1 MCISSRQA
9 VALTLKYER
18 VIHYLQWDAIWAP
31 PNQMGLIGSDTFDQ
45 NELKQ
50 K

>member
-1 MCISSRQA
+1 MRIPRRQA
-9 VALTLKYER
+9 GALTLKYER
-18 VIHYLQWDAIWAP
+18 VIHYLQREAIRAAP
-31 PNQMGLIGSDTFDQ
+31 KQMGLIGRDTFDQ